1 MSYKEYQGYGVRVRY
16 FPDTKTMVLAP
27 IKGQKNSYQKLR
39 SKLDTLLQIEGQKQ
53 IGKEISLKLSDSFN
67 VNVEELLKS
76 LGLKGGLEREDAA
89 SMVDDATKEQQK
101 KDENLQAPNAQQP
114 QLANGMG
121 DQQQPGLP
129 PQDQLPEAINLSV
142 VSFLF
147 EDFSFAK
154 KKSERRKAKRYG
166 KYWTPIEQFCGK
178 NKNAIKPNDILDI
191 RKKFSL
197 KPESQERNVMLDSLD
212 KAASYFY
219 SRLESEKGL
228 AAAQD
233 FDEKYVSID
242 SLRPDDYE
250 IDTENNSDTMGGQ
263 MSLAVPDFDEVDYDD
278 IDIER

>member
-1 MSYKEYQGYGVRVRY
+1 
-16 FPDTKTMVLAP
+16 MVLAP
-27 IKGQKNSYQKLR
+27 IKNQKNSYHKLR
-39 SKLDTLLQIEGQKQ
+39 SKLDTLLQIDGQKQ
-53 IGKEISLKLSDSFN
+53 IGKEVSLKLSDSFN

-76 LGLKGGLEREDAA
+76 LGLKGGIEREDAS

-101 KDENLQAPNAQQP
+101 KEENLQAPEVQQP
-114 QLANGMG
+114 PLANGM
-121 DQQQPGLP
+121 QQPGLP
-129 PQDQLPEAINLSV
+129 DQNQQLPEALNLSV

-147 EDFSFAK
+147 EDFTFGK
-154 KKSERRKAKRYG
+154 KKSNRRKVKRYG

-178 NKNAIKPNDILDI
+178 NKNAIKPEDILDI

-197 KPESQERNVMLDSLD
+197 KPDSQERNIMLDSLD

-250 IDTENNSDTMGGQ
+250 IDPENNSDTMGTQ
-263 MSLAVPDFDEVDYDD
+263 MSLTVPDFDEVDYDD

>member
-1 MSYKEYQGYGVRVRY
+1 
-16 FPDTKTMVLAP
+16 MVLAP

-39 SKLDTLLQIEGQKQ
+39 SKLDTLLQIDGQKQ
-53 IGKEISLKLSDSFN
+53 IGKEVSLKLSDSFN

-76 LGLKGGLEREDAA
+76 LGLKGGLEREDAS

-121 DQQQPGLP
+121 DQQQPPGMP

-147 EDFSFAK
+147 EEFSFAK

-166 KYWTPIEQFCGK
+166 KYWAPIEQFSGK
-178 NKNAIKPNDILDI
+178 NKNAIKPADVLEI

-197 KPESQERNVMLDSLD
+197 KPESKERNIMLDSLD

-219 SRLESEKGL
+219 SRLEAEKGL

-250 IDTENNSDTMGGQ
+250 IDTENNSDIMDAQ
-263 MSLAVPDFDEVDYDD
+263 MSLTVPDFDEVDYDE